1 MWQKPN
7 PRTLDGLLAAL
18 FYVPM
23 LVLFMA
29 YADWYGLS
37 LFLLLMLPTLVVY
50 VFGLKWK
57 EFKPYLASG
66 ISLSANMALW
76 WVFLQSNTDAL
87 FIYLIGMCAWSFGF
101 FWLLIT
107 QRDWEG
113 SNKGAFWRGFLMTGV
128 GFALV
133 CFASL
138 L

>member
-1 MWQKPN
+1 
-7 PRTLDGLLAAL
+7 
-18 FYVPM
+18 
-23 LVLFMA
+23 
-29 YADWYGLS
+29 
-37 LFLLLMLPTLVVY
+37 MLPTLVVY

-87 FIYLIGMCAWSFGF
+87 FIYLIGMCAWSLGF

-128 GFALV
+128 GFALA
-133 CFASL
+133 CFATL
-138 L
+138 F

>member
-1 MWQKPN
+1 MWKKPN

-57 EFKPYLASG
+57 EFKPYAVY
-66 ISLSANMALW
+66 LSYRDVCL
-76 WVFLQSNTDAL
+76 VSRL
-87 FIYLIGMCAWSFGF
+87 

-128 GFALV
+128 GFALA
-133 CFASL
+133 CFATL
-138 L
+138 F